1 MIRKFLLFLFV
12 VIVLSLSGCA
22 TLKRKFVRKEKK
34 KEEQK
39 VILALEDYDKFI
51 DYHELYKKH
60 YLLWQY
66 WHDELI
72 SSLERNY
79 KKQRV
84 CADQILEHLTALQK
98 YITPDKEEVLEGYIQ
113 RLEKIRARLYGR
125 SLNDIEKARISR
137 ELEKLKRLID
147 KEFRY
152 SEIKSYII
160 VPPSHSGQDSQE

>member
-1 MIRKFLLFLFV
+1 MRRKFLLCLFAV
-12 VIVLSLSGCA
+12 AVLSLSGCA
-22 TLKRKFVRKEKK
+22 TLKKKFVRKKKK

-39 VILALEDYDKFI
+39 VILALEDYDKLI
-51 DYHELYKKH
+51 DYHQLYKKH
-60 YLLWQY
+60 YLLWEY
-66 WHDELI
+66 WHEELI
-72 SSLERNY
+72 SALEKSY

-84 CADQILEHLTALQK
+84 CIDQILEHLNSVKK
-98 YITPDKEEVLEGYIQ
+98 YISPEKASLLEEYIS
-113 RLEKIRARLYGR
+113 RLEKIRKRLYGR

>member
-1 MIRKFLLFLFV
+1 MRRKFLWFLFAV
-12 VIVLSLSGCA
+12 AVLSLSGCA
-22 TLKRKFVRKEKK
+22 TLKRKFVRKKK
-34 KEEQK
+34 KEEKQK
-39 VILALEDYDKFI
+39 VVLALEDYDKLI

-60 YLLWQY
+60 YLLWGY

-72 SSLERNY
+72 SALEKSY

-84 CADQILEHLTALQK
+84 CIDQVLEHLDSLKK
-98 YITPDKEEVLEGYIQ
+98 YITPEKASLLEEYIS
-113 RLEKIRARLYGR
+113 RLEKIRKRLYGR
-125 SLNDIEKARISR
+125 SLNDIEKDRISR

-160 VPPSHSGQDSQE
+160 VPPSRHSEETQ